1 MPTGDEGRTSAS
13 DADAGPPGS
22 GASELTLQSILDT
35 IQDVFYRVDHRG
47 RIAVISRSGALE
59 LGYQRAEDVVG
70 RPADSLWRLPERRA
84 AMLEALRSDGVIREW
99 ELELLRRDGTTCWV
113 ATTVHVL
120 RDAAGREAGYQGIWR
135 NITDR
140 RAAEE
145 RVRQSEAKFSKIFRT
160 VPDTIVVSRARDG
173 LLLDV
178 NPGFE
183 RATGHTRL
191 EAVGR
196 STVSLNLWASVE
208 ARDQMVADL
217 KATGEVLER
226 EFVFQRK
233 DGTRR
238 DGLFSARAVTL
249 GDELCVVFIMRD
261 ITERREAAAAL
272 LLQEQRFRLAIEG
285 ADLGTWDWSTS
296 TRAIA
301 VNEHWAEMLGYRTAE
316 IGDVYAFW
324 QGGIHPEDRKRVFGS
339 VQAYLSQRSDL
350 YEAEYRLRHRDGHWV
365 WVLAR
370 GRAIERDEA
379 GRPLRIS
386 GTHLDITE
394 RKQLE
399 ADHVRMEAQLRQAQ
413 KLDAVGQVAGGVAH
427 DFNNLL
433 TVQLGSLA
441 MLEEI
446 GGLPA
451 EARALLGD
459 IEKSAQAAALLTRQL
474 LAFSRRQVLQVK
486 RLDLNDVVGAFLGM
500 LRRVLREDVRLDL
513 HPSSRPLWLEADS
526 GMLEQVVMNLAVN
539 ARDAMPAG
547 GRLTLT
553 CDAVQVGPG
562 HDALPGRFVRL
573 TVADTGHGMDEAT
586 QRHIFEPFFTT
597 KPAGLGT
604 GLGLATVY
612 GIVKQHGG
620 FIEVESRV
628 GEGTAFLVHF
638 PAAAGPAPTARADPP
653 APHPAGRGELVLLV
667 EDDAAVRL
675 MLASWLAR
683 LGYKAVACTDGADAL
698 ARWRAEAGRF
708 DLLLTDMVMPG
719 GISGRDLVLRL
730 RAETPGLAVV
740 VMSGYSAELAE
751 GGLPE
756 GTGFLPKP
764 ADPAALARALRKELD
779 RRRD

>member
-1 MPTGDEGRTSAS
+1 MGEEGQAPSS
-13 DADAGPPGS
+13 EADAGTPGAE
-22 GASELTLQSILDT
+22 ASELTLQSILDT
-35 IQDVFYRVDHRG
+35 IQDVFYRVDRRG
-47 RIAVISRSGALE
+47 RIAAISRSGALE
-59 LGYQRAEDVVG
+59 LGYARTEEVVG
-70 RPADSLWRLPERRA
+70 QPADSLWRLPERRA
-84 AMLEALRSDGVIREW
+84 AMLEALRRDGVIRDW
-99 ELELLRRDGTTCWV
+99 ELELLRRDASTCCV
-113 ATTVHVL
+113 ATTVHLL

-145 RVRQSEAKFSKIFRT
+145 RVRQSEEKFSKIFRT
-160 VPDTIVVSRARDG
+160 VPDTIVVSRAHDG

-196 STVSLNLWASVE
+196 TTVSLNLWASVE
-208 ARDQMVADL
+208 ARNQMVADL
-217 KATGEVLER
+217 RATGEVLER

-249 GDELCVVFIMRD
+249 GGELCVVFIMRD

-285 ADLGTWDWSTS
+285 ANLGTWDWTLA
-296 TRAIA
+296 TNAIA
-301 VNEHWAEMLGYRTAE
+301 VNERWAEMLGYSTAE
-316 IGDVYAFW
+316 VGAVFSFW
-324 QGGIHPEDRKRVFGS
+324 DERIHPEDRERVFAAL
-339 VQAYLSQRSDL
+339 QAYLAQRSDL
-350 YEAEYRLRHRDGHWV
+350 YETEHRLRHRDGHWV
-365 WVLAR
+365 WVLSR

-379 GRPLRIS
+379 GKPLRIS
-386 GTHLDITE
+386 GTHLDVTE

-399 ADHVRMEAQLRQAQ
+399 ADHARMEAQLRQAQ
-413 KLDAVGQVAGGVAH
+413 KLEAIGQVAGGVAH

-433 TVQLGSLA
+433 TVQVGSLA
-441 MLEEI
+441 MLGEI
-446 GGLPA
+446 EGLPA
-451 EARALLGD
+451 EARTLLGE
-459 IEKSAQAAALLTRQL
+459 IEKSAQAAAMLTRQL

-486 RLDLNDVVGAFLGM
+486 CLDLNDVVGDFLGM

-513 HPSSRPLWLEADS
+513 QPSSRPLWLDADS

-562 HDALPGRFVRL
+562 HDALPGPFVRL
-573 TVADTGHGMDEAT
+573 TVADTGQGMDEAT
-586 QRHIFEPFFTT
+586 QSHIFEPFFTT
-597 KPAGLGT
+597 KPAGRGT
-604 GLGLATVY
+604 GLGLATIY

-620 FIEVESRV
+620 FIEVETRV

-638 PAAAGPAPTARADPP
+638 PAAAGPAATAMADAP
-653 APHPAGRGELVLLV
+653 APLPAGRGETVLLV
-667 EDDAAVRL
+667 EDDDAVRL
-675 MLASWLAR
+675 VLARWLAR
-683 LGYKAVACTDGADAL
+683 LGYETVACTDGADAM

-719 GISGRDLVLRL
+719 GTSGRDLVLQL
-730 RAETPGLAVV
+730 RSEAPELAVV

-756 GTGFLPKP
+756 RAGFLPKP
-764 ADPAALARALRKELD
+764 ADPAGLARALRQELD
-779 RRRD
+779 RRRER